1 MVSTWVLRIDKMRAV
16 NLTSETMFVIIF
28 LQKEGYSIRNIPEKV
43 GKVKTTVHQ
52 IIKKFMDTGSVADGP
67 ESGRPKIS
75 TPRDD
80 KVLIGISKK
89 DRHKTSPEL
98 ARNDQNQQEH
108 QLRHP

>member
-1 MVSTWVLRIDKMRAV
+1 MSTWVLRIDNMRAV
-16 NLTSETMFVIIF
+16 NLTSEAMFVIIF
-28 LQKEGYSIRNIPEKV
+28 LHKEGYSIRKISEKV

-52 IIKKFMDTGSVADGP
+52 IIKKLMKTGSAADGP
-67 ESGRPKIS
+67 ESERPKIS

-89 DRHKTSPEL
+89 DRPKTSPEL

-108 QLRHP
+108 QIQHP